1 MFATHHR
8 AMSPSLT
15 HVVTVREHGKLNG
28 RRIGGPKSEVFV
40 CRLPHDGYWLV
51 TFQGLP
57 LWATAADYWTAEQVA
72 RWLVGGCLHG
82 KLVQGFPMLD
92 ERSRTYLGQRPELLA
107 AYQELLPKRNQV
119 ITLPPLPVKAGFTMT
134 ALGAAA

>member
-1 MFATHHR
+1 
-8 AMSPSLT
+8 MSPSLT

-57 LWATAADYWTAEQVA
+57 LWTTAADYWTAEQVA
-72 RWLVGGCLHG
+72 RWLVSGCLHG

-107 AYQELLPKRNQV
+107 AYQELMPKPQPRPL
-119 ITLPPLPVKAGFTMT
+119 ITLAMPPARTGFAMT
-134 ALGAAA
+134 ALGATA